1 MISFLRKILLGWW
14 SQKLILELGTN
25 SRIGSCAERERKST
39 KVCQAFQIW
48 TQLALP
54 CASCCLKYI
63 WKIVNTICHCCSCWQ
78 SINWFLTCFSAC
90 LISLSLFLSLSFK
103 TLKWVFPRS
112 PHRTFTLV
120 YFEGH
125 FRSTNIPP
133 TKEAGSYV
141 YSLRVGVREIMPTCK
156 SKISYK
162 YVSSRPHTWH

>member
-1 MISFLRKILLGWW
+1 MCR
-14 SQKLILELGTN
+14 
-25 SRIGSCAERERKST
+25 EREREKTHKSLPSLSDLDST
-39 KVCQAFQIW
+39 G
-48 TQLALP
+48 TP

-90 LISLSLFLSLSFK
+90 PISLSLSLSLSLSFK
-103 TLKWVFPRS
+103 TLKWVFPQS
-112 PHRTFTLV
+112 PHTTFTLV
-120 YFEGH
+120 YYEGH

-162 YVSSRPHTWH
+162 YISSQPHTWHLIC